1 MIKRLFDIWL
11 SSLVLVV
18 LSPVI
23 FTVAS
28 FIAVFMGTPV
38 IFSQLR
44 PGFKGKPFTMYKF
57 RSMKEAF
64 DSEGKP
70 LPDAERM
77 TNLGKFLRASSLDEL
92 PGLLNVLKGEM
103 SLVGPRPLRV
113 DYLALYSKEQN
124 KRHDVLPG
132 ITGWAQVNGRNA
144 ISWPERFKL
153 DLWYIEN
160 HSFWLDLKILF
171 LTILRV
177 VKPTGIN
184 ATGHVSMP
192 DFKGEQ

>member
-1 MIKRLFDIWL
+1 MLKRLFDIWL
-11 SSLVLVV
+11 SSLVLVL
-18 LSPVI
+18 LSPII
-23 FTVAS
+23 FAVAS
-28 FIAVFMGTPV
+28 LIAIFMGTPV

-64 DSEGKP
+64 DKTGKP

-77 TNLGKFLRASSLDEL
+77 TKLGTFLRTSSLDEL

-113 DYLALYSKEQN
+113 DYLPLYSKEQN

-144 ISWPERFKL
+144 ISWPERFNL
-153 DLWYIEN
+153 DLWYVEN
-160 HSFWLDLKILF
+160 QSFLLDLKILF
-171 LTILRV
+171 LTLLKVI
-177 VKPTGIN
+177 KPTGIS
-184 ATGHVSMP
+184 ASGHVTMP
-192 DFKGEQ
+192 DFRGEQ